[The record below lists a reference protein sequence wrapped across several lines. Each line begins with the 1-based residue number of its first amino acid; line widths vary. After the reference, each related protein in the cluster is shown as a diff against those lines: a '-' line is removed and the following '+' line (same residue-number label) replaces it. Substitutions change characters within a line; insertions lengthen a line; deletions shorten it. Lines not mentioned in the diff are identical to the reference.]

1 MIDSL
6 FLSLR
11 EGLEAALII
20 GIILSQLVR
29 LERKDLAKFVYI
41 GAILGFIVSAVG
53 GLIGFTEAQEAE
65 EASEEIFEG
74 IMMLLSAGLIAYFIL
89 WLHRNH
95 GSTSSVTSKVTKNTN
110 GIGLLVLSFLSVFR
124 EGMELVIFNLTQ
136 ITESAFLVATGS
148 IIGIVLAIAI
158 AVVIFKTSVKLN
170 LGLIFK
176 GLGIVLILV
185 GGEMFGE
192 GLEKL
197 FDGGEMLE
205 TIGLLVFIVFSLS
218 IFLKKDIQKL
228 FKKSVVEENK

>member
-1 MIDSL
+1 MLDSL
-6 FLSLR
+6 LLSLR

-29 LERKDLAKFVYI
+29 LERRDLAKFVYI

-124 EGMELVIFNLTQ
+124 EGMELVIFNLTK
-136 ITESAFLVATGS
+136 IPRVPF
-148 IIGIVLAIAI
+148 
-158 AVVIFKTSVKLN
+158 
-170 LGLIFK
+170 
-176 GLGIVLILV
+176 
-185 GGEMFGE
+185 
-192 GLEKL
+192 
-197 FDGGEMLE
+197 
-205 TIGLLVFIVFSLS
+205 
-218 IFLKKDIQKL
+218 
-228 FKKSVVEENK
+228 

>member
-1 MIDSL
+1 MLDSL
-6 FLSLR
+6 LLSLR

-29 LERKDLAKFVYI
+29 LERRDLAKFVYI

-124 EGMELVIFNLTQ
+124 EGMELVIFNLTK

-148 IIGIVLAIAI
+148 IIGIVLAIVIAI
-158 AVVIFKTSVKLN
+158 VIFKTSIKLN

-205 TIGLLVFIVFSLS
+205 TIGMIVFIVFSLS

>member
-1 MIDSL
+1 MLDSL
-6 FLSLR
+6 LLSLR

-29 LERKDLAKFVYI
+29 LERRDLAKFVYI

-124 EGMELVIFNLTQ
+124 EGMELVIFNLTK

-158 AVVIFKTSVKLN
+158 AIVIFKTSVKLN

-205 TIGLLVFIVFSLS
+205 TIGMLVFVVFSLS